1 MRRVRVA
8 GVQMDPKIL
17 EKEKNLSKCLEF
29 LETAAKKNAEII
41 VFPECALTGYCFSSL
56 EESFS
61 VAESVFGPSSRAIA
75 SLCKELNVYTIIGFL
90 ERDGDKYYNSIAL
103 IGPNGVIGTYRK
115 LHLPFLGIDRF
126 VNPGDQPLKIFETEV
141 GRIGMNICFD
151 IRIPESAR
159 VLTLLGAESIML
171 PTNWPKGAELVPKYV
186 INARAYENRVNV
198 IAVNRVGK
206 ERGFEFIGQSK
217 IVDYS
222 GKTLAEA
229 NSLKEEI
236 IFATID
242 LDGARKKHVIIV
254 PGEFE
259 LPLFEGR
266 RPEFYGILVKA
277 INTYQ

>member
-61 VAESVFGPSSRAIA
+61 VAESVFDPSSRAIA

-126 VNPGDQPLKIFETEV
+126 VNPGDQPLKVFETEV

-277 INTYQ
+277 INTYR

>member
-1 MRRVRVA
+1 MRRVKVA
-8 GVQMDPKIL
+8 GVQMNPKIL
-17 EKEKNLSKCLEF
+17 EKEKNLTKCLEWMDV
-29 LETAAKKNAEII
+29 AAKSNAKIV

-61 VAESVFGPSSRAIA
+61 IAEPIFGPSMLTLT
-75 SLCKELNVYTIIGFL
+75 SLCAELKICTIIGFL
-90 ERDGDKYYNSIAL
+90 ERDGDKYYNSVAL
-103 IGPNGVIGTYRK
+103 IGPKGVIGKYRK

-126 VNPGDQPLKIFETEV
+126 VNLGNESLKVFETEL

-151 IRIPESAR
+151 IRMPESAR
-159 VLTLLGAESIML
+159 ILTLLGAEMIML

-222 GKTLAEA
+222 GRTLAEA
-229 NSLKEEI
+229 NSLKEEV

-242 LDGARKKHVIIV
+242 LEGARKKHVILV

-259 LPLFEGR
+259 LPLFKGR

-277 INTYQ
+277 INND

>member
-1 MRRVRVA
+1 MRNVRVA

-29 LETAAKKNAEII
+29 LETAAKKKAEII

-61 VAESVFGPSSRAIA
+61 VAEPVFGPSSRAIA
-75 SLCKELNVYTIIGFL
+75 TLCRELNVYTIIGL
-90 ERDGDKYYNSIAL
+90 IEKDGEKYYNTVVL
-103 IGPNGVIGTYRK
+103 IGPKGLIGKYRK

-126 VNPGDQPLKIFETEV
+126 VDPGDQPLKVFETGV

-151 IRIPESAR
+151 IRMPESAR

-171 PTNWPKGAELVPKYV
+171 PTNWPKGADLVPKYV
-186 INARAYENRVNV
+186 INTRAYENRVNV

-222 GKTLAEA
+222 GKTLVEA
-229 NSLKEEI
+229 NSLEEEI

-242 LDGARKKHVIIV
+242 LDGARKKHIVLV

-259 LPLFEGR
+259 LPLFKRR
-266 RPEFYGILVKA
+266 RPEFYGLLVKA
-277 INTYQ
+277 INTY

>member
-1 MRRVRVA
+1 MRNVRVA

-29 LETAAKKNAEII
+29 LETAAKKKAEII

-61 VAESVFGPSSRAIA
+61 VAEPVFGPSSRAIA
-75 SLCKELNVYTIIGFL
+75 ALCRELNVYTIIGLL
-90 ERDGDKYYNSIAL
+90 EKDGEKYYNTVAL
-103 IGPNGVIGTYRK
+103 IGPKGLIGKYRK

-126 VNPGDQPLKIFETEV
+126 VDPGDQPLKVFETGV

-151 IRIPESAR
+151 IRMPESAR

-171 PTNWPKGAELVPKYV
+171 PTNWPKGADLVPKYV

-222 GKTLAEA
+222 GKTLVEA
-229 NSLKEEI
+229 NSLEEEI

-242 LDGARKKHVIIV
+242 LDGARKKHIVLV

-259 LPLFEGR
+259 LPLFKRR
-266 RPEFYGILVKA
+266 RPEFYGLLVKA
-277 INTYQ
+277 INTY

>member
-1 MRRVRVA
+1 MRRIKVA
-8 GVQMDPKIL
+8 GVQMNPKIL
-17 EKEKNLSKCLEF
+17 EKEKNLTKCLE
-29 LETAAKKNAEII
+29 LMEVATKRNARIV

-61 VAESVFGPSSRAIA
+61 VAEPIFGPSMQTLA
-75 SLCKELNVYTIIGFL
+75 SLCTELNVYTIIGFL
-90 ERDGDKYYNSIAL
+90 EKDGDKYYNTIAL
-103 IGPNGVIGTYRK
+103 IGPKGIIGQYRK

-126 VNPGDQPLKIFETEV
+126 VNPGNQPFKVFETEL

-151 IRIPESAR
+151 VRMPESAR
-159 VLTLLGAESIML
+159 ILTLLGAETIML

-198 IAVNRVGK
+198 VAVNRVGK

-229 NSLKEEI
+229 NSLKEEV
-236 IFATID
+236 IFAMID
-242 LDGARKKHVIIV
+242 LDGARKKHVILV

-259 LPLFEGR
+259 LPLFKGR

-277 INTYQ
+277 INTY

>member
-29 LETAAKKNAEII
+29 LETAAKKKAEII

-61 VAESVFGPSSRAIA
+61 VAEPVLGPSSRAIA
-75 SLCKELNVYTIIGFL
+75 SLCTELNVYTIIGFL
-90 ERDGDKYYNSIAL
+90 ERDGEKYYNTVVL
-103 IGPNGVIGTYRK
+103 IGPKGLIGKYRK
-115 LHLPFLGIDRF
+115 IHLPFLGIDRF
-126 VNPGDQPLKIFETEV
+126 VNPGNQPLKVFKTGV

-151 IRIPESAR
+151 VRMPESAR
-159 VLTLLGAESIML
+159 ILTLLGAESIML

-186 INARAYENRVNV
+186 INARAYENRVNF

-222 GKTLAEA
+222 GKTLVEA

-242 LDGARKKHVIIV
+242 LDGARKKHVILV

-259 LPLFEGR
+259 LPLFKGR

-277 INTYQ
+277 INTY

>member
-1 MRRVRVA
+1 MRNVRVA

-29 LETAAKKNAEII
+29 LETAAKKSAEII

-61 VAESVFGPSSRAIA
+61 VAEPVFGPSSRAIA
-75 SLCKELNVYTIIGFL
+75 ALCRELNVYTIIGLL
-90 ERDGDKYYNSIAL
+90 EKDGEKYYNTVVL
-103 IGPNGVIGTYRK
+103 IGPKGLIGKYRK

-126 VNPGDQPLKIFETEV
+126 VDPGDQPLKVFETGV

-151 IRIPESAR
+151 IRMPESAR

-171 PTNWPKGAELVPKYV
+171 PTNWPKGADLVPKYV

-222 GKTLAEA
+222 GKTLVEA
-229 NSLKEEI
+229 NSLEEEI

-242 LDGARKKHVIIV
+242 LDGARKKHIVLV

-259 LPLFEGR
+259 LPLFKRR
-266 RPEFYGILVKA
+266 RPEFYGLLVKA
-277 INTYQ
+277 INTY

>member
-1 MRRVRVA
+1 MRNVRVA

-17 EKEKNLSKCLEF
+17 EKEKNLSKCLKF
-29 LETAAKKNAEII
+29 LETAAKKKAEII

-61 VAESVFGPSSRAIA
+61 VAEPVFGPSSRAIA
-75 SLCKELNVYTIIGFL
+75 ALCRELNVYTIIGLL
-90 ERDGDKYYNSIAL
+90 EKDGEKYYNTVAL
-103 IGPNGVIGTYRK
+103 IGPKGLIGKYRK

-126 VNPGDQPLKIFETEV
+126 VDPGDQPLKVFETGV

-151 IRIPESAR
+151 IRMPESAR

-171 PTNWPKGAELVPKYV
+171 PTNWPKGADLVPKYV

-222 GKTLAEA
+222 GKTLVEA
-229 NSLKEEI
+229 NSLEEEI

-242 LDGARKKHVIIV
+242 LDGARKKHIVLV

-259 LPLFEGR
+259 LPLFKRR
-266 RPEFYGILVKA
+266 RPEFYGLLVKA
-277 INTYQ
+277 INTY

>member
-1 MRRVRVA
+1 MRNVRVA

-29 LETAAKKNAEII
+29 LETAAKKKAEII

-61 VAESVFGPSSRAIA
+61 VAEPVFGPSSRAIA
-75 SLCKELNVYTIIGFL
+75 ALCRELNVYTIIGL
-90 ERDGDKYYNSIAL
+90 IEKDGEKYYNTVVL
-103 IGPNGVIGTYRK
+103 IGPKGLIGKYRK

-126 VNPGDQPLKIFETEV
+126 VDPGDQPLKVFETGV

-151 IRIPESAR
+151 IRMPESAR

-171 PTNWPKGAELVPKYV
+171 PTNWPKGADLVPKYV

-222 GKTLAEA
+222 GKTLVEA
-229 NSLKEEI
+229 NSLEEEI

-242 LDGARKKHVIIV
+242 LDGARKKHIV
-254 PGEFE
+254 LIPGEFE
-259 LPLFEGR
+259 LPLFKRR
-266 RPEFYGILVKA
+266 RPEFYGLLVKA
-277 INTYQ
+277 INTY

>member
-103 IGPNGVIGTYRK
+103 IGPNGVKGTYRK

-242 LDGARKKHVIIV
+242 LDGARKKRVIIV

-277 INTYQ
+277 INTYR

>member
-1 MRRVRVA
+1 MRNVRVA

-61 VAESVFGPSSRAIA
+61 VAEPVFGPSSRTIA
-75 SLCKELNVYTIIGFL
+75 ALCRELNVYTIIGL
-90 ERDGDKYYNSIAL
+90 IEKDGKKYYNTVAL
-103 IGPNGVIGTYRK
+103 IGPKGLVGKYRK

-126 VNPGDQPLKIFETEV
+126 VDPGNRPLKVFDTKV

-151 IRIPESAR
+151 IRMPESAR
-159 VLTLLGAESIML
+159 ILTLLGAESIML
-171 PTNWPKGAELVPKYV
+171 PTNWPKGADLVPKYV
-186 INARAYENRVNV
+186 INSRAYENRVNV

-222 GKTLAEA
+222 GKTLVEA
-229 NSLKEEI
+229 NSLEEEI

-242 LDGARKKHVIIV
+242 LDGARKKHIVLV

-259 LPLFEGR
+259 LPLFKRR
-266 RPEFYGILVKA
+266 RPEFYGLLVKA
-277 INTYQ
+277 INTY

>member
-1 MRRVRVA
+1 MRNVRVA

-29 LETAAKKNAEII
+29 LETAAKKSAEII

-61 VAESVFGPSSRAIA
+61 VAEPVFGPSSRAIA
-75 SLCKELNVYTIIGFL
+75 ALCRELNVYTIIGL
-90 ERDGDKYYNSIAL
+90 IEKDGEKYYNTVVL
-103 IGPNGVIGTYRK
+103 IGPKGLIGKYRK

-126 VNPGDQPLKIFETEV
+126 VDPGDQPLKVFETGV

-151 IRIPESAR
+151 IRMPESAR

-171 PTNWPKGAELVPKYV
+171 PTNWPKGADLVPKYV

-222 GKTLAEA
+222 GKTLVEA
-229 NSLKEEI
+229 NSLEEEI

-242 LDGARKKHVIIV
+242 LDGARKKHIVLV

-259 LPLFEGR
+259 LPLFKRR
-266 RPEFYGILVKA
+266 RPEFYGLLVKA
-277 INTYQ
+277 INTY

>member
-1 MRRVRVA
+1 MRNVRVA
-8 GVQMDPKIL
+8 GVQMNPKIL

-61 VAESVFGPSSRAIA
+61 VAEAVYGPSSRAIA
-75 SLCKELNVYTIIGFL
+75 TLCRELNVYTIIGL
-90 ERDGDKYYNSIAL
+90 IEKDGKKYYNTVAL
-103 IGPNGVIGTYRK
+103 IGPKGLVGKYRK

-126 VNPGDQPLKIFETEV
+126 INPGNRPLKVFDTEV

-151 IRIPESAR
+151 IRMPESAR
-159 VLTLLGAESIML
+159 ILALLGAESIML
-171 PTNWPKGAELVPKYV
+171 PTNWPKGADLVPKYV
-186 INARAYENRVNV
+186 INSRAYENRVNV

-222 GKTLAEA
+222 GKTLVEA
-229 NSLKEEI
+229 NSLEEEI

-242 LDGARKKHVIIV
+242 LDGARKKHIVLV

-259 LPLFEGR
+259 LPLFKRR
-266 RPEFYGILVKA
+266 RPEFYGLLVKD
-277 INTYQ
+277 INTY

>member
-1 MRRVRVA
+1 MRNVRVA

-29 LETAAKKNAEII
+29 LETAAKKKAEII

-61 VAESVFGPSSRAIA
+61 VAEPVFGPSSRAIA
-75 SLCKELNVYTIIGFL
+75 ALCRELNVYTIIGLL
-90 ERDGDKYYNSIAL
+90 EKDGEKYYNTVAL
-103 IGPNGVIGTYRK
+103 IGPKGLIGKYRK

-126 VNPGDQPLKIFETEV
+126 VDPGDQPLKVFETRV

-151 IRIPESAR
+151 IRMPESAR

-171 PTNWPKGAELVPKYV
+171 PTNWPKGADLVPKYV

-222 GKTLAEA
+222 GKTLVEA
-229 NSLKEEI
+229 NSLEEEI

-242 LDGARKKHVIIV
+242 LDGARKKHIVLV

-259 LPLFEGR
+259 LPLFKRR
-266 RPEFYGILVKA
+266 RPEFYGLLVKA
-277 INTYQ
+277 INTY

>member
-1 MRRVRVA
+1 MRNVRVA

-17 EKEKNLSKCLEF
+17 EKENNLLKCLEF
-29 LETAAKKNAEII
+29 LETAAKKRAEII

-61 VAESVFGPSSRAIA
+61 VAEPVFGPSSRAIA
-75 SLCKELNVYTIIGFL
+75 SLCTELNVYTIIGLL
-90 ERDGDKYYNSIAL
+90 EKDGEKYYNTVAL
-103 IGPNGVIGTYRK
+103 IGPKGLVGKYRK

-126 VNPGDQPLKIFETEV
+126 VDPGNQPLKVFETEV
-141 GRIGMNICFD
+141 GRIGMIICFD
-151 IRIPESAR
+151 IRMPESAR
-159 VLTLLGAESIML
+159 ILTLLGAESIML
-171 PTNWPKGAELVPKYV
+171 PTNWPKGADLVPKYV
-186 INARAYENRVNV
+186 INSRAYENRVNV

-229 NSLKEEI
+229 NAFEEEL

-242 LDGARKKHVIIV
+242 LDGARKKNVVLV

-259 LPLFEGR
+259 LPLFKGR

-277 INTYQ
+277 INTY

>member
-1 MRRVRVA
+1 VKVA
-8 GVQMDPKIL
+8 GVQMNPKIL
-17 EKEKNLSKCLEF
+17 EKEKNLTKCLEWMDV
-29 LETAAKKNAEII
+29 AAKSNARIV

-61 VAESVFGPSSRAIA
+61 VAEPIFGPSMRTLT
-75 SLCKELNVYTIIGFL
+75 SLCAELKIYTIIGFL
-90 ERDGDKYYNSIAL
+90 ERDGDKYYNSVAL
-103 IGPNGVIGTYRK
+103 IGPKGVIGKYRK

-126 VNPGDQPLKIFETEV
+126 VNLGNHPLKVFETELC
-141 GRIGMNICFD
+141 RIGMNICFD
-151 IRIPESAR
+151 IRMPESAR
-159 VLTLLGAESIML
+159 ILTLLGAETIML

-229 NSLKEEI
+229 NSLREEV

-242 LDGARKKHVIIV
+242 LEGARKKHVILV

-259 LPLFEGR
+259 LPLFKGR

-277 INTYQ
+277 INKD

>member
-1 MRRVRVA
+1 MRRVKVA

-29 LETAAKKNAEII
+29 IETAAKKNVEII

-61 VAESVFGPSSRAIA
+61 VAEPVLGPSSRAIA
-75 SLCKELNVYTIIGFL
+75 SLCTELNVYTIIGFL
-90 ERDGDKYYNSIAL
+90 ERDGDKYYNTIAL
-103 IGPNGVIGTYRK
+103 IGPKGLIGKYRK

-126 VNPGDQPLKIFETEV
+126 VNPGNQPLKVFETEV

-151 IRIPESAR
+151 VRMPESAR

-186 INARAYENRVNV
+186 INARAYENRVNF

-242 LDGARKKHVIIV
+242 LDGARKKHVILV

-259 LPLFEGR
+259 LPLFKGR

-277 INTYQ
+277 INTY

>member
-1 MRRVRVA
+1 MRNVRVA

-17 EKEKNLSKCLEF
+17 EKEKNLSKCLKF
-29 LETAAKKNAEII
+29 LETAAKKKAEII

-61 VAESVFGPSSRAIA
+61 VAEPIFGPSSRAIA
-75 SLCKELNVYTIIGFL
+75 ALCRELNVYTIIGLL
-90 ERDGDKYYNSIAL
+90 EKDGEKYYNTVAL
-103 IGPNGVIGTYRK
+103 IGPKGLIGKYRK

-126 VNPGDQPLKIFETEV
+126 VDPGDQPLKVFETGV

-151 IRIPESAR
+151 IRMPESAR

-171 PTNWPKGAELVPKYV
+171 PTNWPKGADLVPKYV

-222 GKTLAEA
+222 GKTLVEA
-229 NSLKEEI
+229 NSLEEEI

-242 LDGARKKHVIIV
+242 LDGARKKHIVLV

-259 LPLFEGR
+259 LPLFKRR
-266 RPEFYGILVKA
+266 RPEFYGLLVKT
-277 INTYQ
+277 INTY

>member
-1 MRRVRVA
+1 MRNVQVA

-29 LETAAKKNAEII
+29 LETAAKKSAEII

-61 VAESVFGPSSRAIA
+61 VAEPVFGPSSRAIA
-75 SLCKELNVYTIIGFL
+75 ALCRELNVYTIIGL
-90 ERDGDKYYNSIAL
+90 IEKDGEKYYNTVVL
-103 IGPNGVIGTYRK
+103 IGPKGLIGKYRK

-126 VNPGDQPLKIFETEV
+126 VDPGDQPLKVFETGV

-151 IRIPESAR
+151 IRMPESAR

-171 PTNWPKGAELVPKYV
+171 PTNWPKGADLVPKYV

-222 GKTLAEA
+222 GKTLVEA
-229 NSLKEEI
+229 NSLEEEI

-242 LDGARKKHVIIV
+242 LDGARKKHIVLV

-259 LPLFEGR
+259 LPLFKRR
-266 RPEFYGILVKA
+266 RPEFYGLLVKA
-277 INTYQ
+277 INTY